1 MASKEGKRVR
11 WRNAATAV
19 MVALTLAADA
29 HSLNAEPGTLSAPTS
44 SEPSTKLLERWNEIG
59 RKLIAIAEDLPEA
72 KYAYKPHADARSF
85 VDQLLHAAGAMASF
99 TDRVVGRA
107 ERYPCDPTG
116 STVHSRSE
124 VVELVRRSVS
134 EGDEILRAAGE
145 GGLNRVVDDG
155 SAHGTRL
162 ADLADALIE
171 HSGEH
176 YGQLVVYYR
185 INGMVPPESR

>member
-1 MASKEGKRVR
+1 MVSNAGSNVR
-11 WRNAATAV
+11 WRNAATAA
-19 MVALTLAADA
+19 MVALALLARAD
-29 HSLNAEPGTLSAPTS
+29 SLRAGTGAPSAS
-44 SEPSTKLLERWNEIG
+44 AKLLERWNEIG
-59 RKLIAIAEDLPEA
+59 RKLIAVAEDLPEGL
-72 KYAYKPHADARSF
+72 YAYKPHADARSF

-99 TDRVVGRA
+99 TDRVVGRP

-124 VVELVRRSVS
+124 VVELVRGIVGEGS
-134 EGDEILRAAGE
+134 ELLRAAGDS
-145 GGLNRVVDDG
+145 GLNRVIDAG
-155 SAHGTRL
+155 SPGAVRL
-162 ADLADALIE
+162 ADLADELIE